1 MQICNYFV
9 YLFPVKISMRKSLL
23 THLGLRLFEM
33 RNFGPY
39 ARNEKDNSRDFKHAS
54 ISSRSLYLVV
64 EKQDT
69 ERRPEWK
76 NRTCSGCN
84 GKETVGWAQ
93 VEDQMVRVQG
103 DSEWKTR
110 MFFFLSLSPSLSEL
124 NIKNVTRW
132 MQVHER
138 NINLRFPVAVCNA
151 TDWPFSRDIKLYK
164 YDWSISKYISW
175 IKIHLIW
182 SDFKF
187 IIIF

>member
-1 MQICNYFV
+1 MKHLCKSVTTLYICFSWKFHWEKQIY
-9 YLFPVKISMRKSLL
+9 S
-23 THLGLRLFEM
+23 THTLGPSIV
-33 RNFGPY
+33 RNAKFWSVW
-39 ARNEKDNSRDFKHAS
+39 RNEKDNSRDFKHAS
-54 ISSRSLYLVV
+54 ILSRSLYLVV

-110 MFFFLSLSPSLSEL
+110 MFFLLSLSPSLSES

-132 MQVHER
+132 IQVHEL
-138 NINLRFPVAVCNA
+138 NINLRFPVAVRNA
-151 TDWPFSRDIKLYK
+151 TDWPFSRDIKLC
-164 YDWSISKYISW
+164 
-175 IKIHLIW
+175 
-182 SDFKF
+182 
-187 IIIF
+187 